1 MLYLA
6 QVHQN
11 KVSGQRE
18 LQLLAYRQSEQ
29 VWQVMGGE
37 NIPLELEQQWGEGVL
52 VLVELGNNQQILD
65 LKPAKD
71 WVVYLVQ
78 RHLSAATAITPEFL
92 QQEEARIEQWR
103 QQMTAQSLELT
114 RRQLEIETQREQL
127 QELETSLKQER
138 EKLEARWQQL
148 EQRSQDRQ

>member
-29 VWQVMGGE
+29 VWQVIGGE
-37 NIPLELEQQWGEGVL
+37 NIPLELEQQWSEGVL
-52 VLVELGNNQQILD
+52 VLVELGKNQQILN

-71 WVVYLVQ
+71 WVVHLVQ

-127 QELETSLKQER
+127 QELETSFKQEKER
-138 EKLEARWQQL
+138 LQVRWQQL
-148 EQRSQDRQ
+148 EQRSQDGG